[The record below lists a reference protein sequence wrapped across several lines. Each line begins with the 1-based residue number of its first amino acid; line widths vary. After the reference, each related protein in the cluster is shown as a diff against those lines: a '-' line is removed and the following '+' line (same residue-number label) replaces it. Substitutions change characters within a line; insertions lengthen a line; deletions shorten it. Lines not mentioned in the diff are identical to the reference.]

1 MNKFQ
6 KDLIEKVEK
15 RVNKI
20 LNFANSERSWTKE
33 QIANIIIFLNDH
45 YRIQYGIDNSIKL
58 YNITTGNFIVKF
70 DTYMDFIDWYNN
82 LVFSN

>member
-1 MNKFQ
+1 MNEFQ
-6 KDLIEKVEK
+6 KDRIEKIEK
-15 RVNKI
+15 NVNKT

-33 QIANIIIFLNDH
+33 QIANIIIFLGDH
-45 YRIQYGIDNSIKL
+45 YRIQYSIDNSIRL

-70 DTYMDFIDWYNN
+70 DTYIDFIDWYND